1 MRHNVFIASLAV
13 FCLLATAAFAQYQ
26 LDPRP
31 YDPATDPDIDMYFNH
46 WQNSTPYNTHGA
58 ITERAILSHWDGDPL
73 KPERKGE
80 VLVFWDSLSY
90 GTLDAG
96 AETTPFAPEDGQE
109 IFYIYS
115 GEGEITSKGKTY
127 DLHNGIFI
135 LVPAN
140 VEFTLKNTGDEVM
153 TMYVIREPLPD
164 GFKPKKAI
172 VVKDE
177 TKMPYRDQ
185 GYLQV
190 HWAHNGKNVFT
201 NEDGLAELERVN
213 LITFNSMTI
222 GQPHAHGPGVEEV
235 WCVTEG
241 RNAEW
246 LGHHVR
252 WMDVGTA
259 FLVPP
264 TGFTPHS
271 HINCGDKP
279 LKLLYVSR
287 FRDYDQRNLK

>member
-13 FCLLATAAFAQYQ
+13 FCVLATAAFAQFQ

-31 YDPATDPDIDMYFNH
+31 YDPAIDPDIDMYFNN
-46 WQNSTPYNTHGA
+46 WKNSVPFNTHGA
-58 ITERAILSHWDGDPL
+58 ITERAILSSWDGDPL

-96 AETTPFAPEDGQE
+96 AVTTPFAPKDGQE
-109 IFYIYS
+109 VFYIYS
-115 GEGEITSKGKTY
+115 GKGEITSKGKTY
-127 DLHNGIFI
+127 DLQNGVFV
-135 LVPAN
+135 LVPVN
-140 VEFTLKNTGDEVM
+140 VEFTMKNTGDEVM
-153 TMYVIREPLPD
+153 SMYIMREPLPD

-177 TKMPYRDQ
+177 KKMEYRDQ
-185 GYLQV
+185 GYLGV
-190 HWAHNGKNVFT
+190 HWAHNGKNVFSG
-201 NEDGLAELERVN
+201 EDGLAELERVN
-213 LITFNSMTI
+213 LITFNAMTI

-235 WCVTEG
+235 WCVVEG
-241 RNAEW
+241 RNVEW

-252 WMDVGTA
+252 WMDVGTG

-271 HINCGDKP
+271 HINSGEEP

-287 FRDYDQRNLK
+287 FRDFDERK